1 MLHFDRQLR
10 LEFHGARITSDAG
23 PLSVYGLSTG
33 LTATVRGSI
42 IGLRRQ

>member
-10 LEFHGARITSDAG
+10 LESHGAESPPMQDR
-23 PLSVYGLSTG
+23 LSVYGLSTG
-33 LTATVRGSI
+33 LTATVQGDI